1 MNKPL
6 RINFELARADNPPLY
21 DELAGFPKGGRRV
34 NRLRTLAHAGLL
46 AQAPPAISTLPAAP
60 ASAVSAETAA
70 VSVASVE
77 LFGPSV
83 VG

>member
-6 RINFELARADNPPLY
+6 RINFELERADNPPLY
-21 DELAGFPKGGRRV
+21 DELARFPKGGRRV

-46 AQAPPAISTLPAAP
+46 AQTAP
-60 ASAVSAETAA
+60 ALSDFPSTPTSKVSPETAA
-70 VSVASVE
+70 MSVASSE

-83 VG
+83 DI